1 MKLAQEFWLL
11 AILVIVPACIALW
24 RRAARLK
31 RASLD
36 RVIAPRLHEE
46 LLRSVDYAKRR
57 RKFVLFLAA
66 LVLLVIALARPLH
79 GFKEIKVERPGVDV
93 ILALDISRSMMADDA
108 FWRETPTNRLAAA
121 KASINRMVDQMSGDR
136 VGLLIFAGEPF
147 LMAPVTQD
155 HNSVLRTLGAVS
167 TTAISKPGSDIAAAI
182 RLALK
187 SFAEK
192 EEIGKAIVIISDGEE
207 LQGDAIAAA
216 RAAGTAGVSIFT
228 VGAGSASGAKVPD
241 RSPGP
246 LRVLKNEFG
255 QEIRS
260 RLNERVLQ
268 QVAMSGHGFYA
279 PLGASGEGLLD
290 VSDRGLRPLAR
301 GSHTRISKD
310 QNEYF
315 QIPLAVCLV
324 MFAWEFLVNER
335 KKVQKATAA

>member
-1 MKLAQEFWLL
+1 MKFQHEVWMGEVLL
-11 AILVIVPACIALW
+11 LVPACVALW
-24 RRAARLK
+24 RRSARLK

-36 RVIAPRLHEE
+36 RVIAPRLHEH

-57 RKFVLFLAA
+57 RKLVLFMSA
-66 LVLLVIALARPLH
+66 LVLLLVALARPLQ
-79 GFKEIKVERPGVDV
+79 GFREIKVERPGVDV
-93 ILALDISRSMMADDA
+93 ILALDISRSMLAGDA
-108 FWRETPTNRLAAA
+108 FWHETPTNRLAAA
-121 KASINRMVDQMSGDR
+121 KAAINLLVDRLSGDR

-155 HNSVLRTLGAVS
+155 HNSVLRTLGAVT

-192 EEIGKAIVIISDGEE
+192 DDFGKAIVIISDGEE

-216 RAAGTAGVSIFT
+216 RAAGASGVAIFT
-228 VGAGSASGAKVPD
+228 IGAGSTTGAKLPG

-246 LRVLKNEFG
+246 MRSLKNEFG
-255 QEIRS
+255 QEILS

-268 QVAMSGHGFYA
+268 QVAVSGHGFYA
-279 PLGASGEGLLD
+279 PLGSSGEGLLA
-290 VSDRGLRPLAR
+290 VNDRGLRPLAR
-301 GSHTRISKD
+301 GSHRRLSKD

-315 QIPLAVCLV
+315 QIPLALCLV
-324 MFAWEFLVNER
+324 LLAWEFLVNER
-335 KKVQKATAA
+335 KKIQISTVA

>member
-1 MKLAQEFWLL
+1 MKLQHEYWLL
-11 AILVIVPACIALW
+11 AALVILPLCIGLW
-24 RRAARLK
+24 RRSARLK

-36 RVIAPRLHEE
+36 RVIAPRLHDE
-46 LLRSVDYAKRR
+46 LLGSVDYAKRR

-66 LVLLVIALARPLH
+66 LVMLVIALARPLH
-79 GFKEIKVERPGVDV
+79 GFREIKVERPGVDV
-93 ILALDISRSMMADDA
+93 ILALDISRSMLAGDA
-108 FWRETPTNRLAAA
+108 FWNETPTNRLAAS
-121 KASINRMVDQMSGDR
+121 KAAITRMVDRLSGDR

-187 SFAEK
+187 SFTEK
-192 EEIGKAIVIISDGEE
+192 DEFGKSIVIISDGEE
-207 LQGDAIAAA
+207 LQGDAITAA
-216 RAAGTAGVSIFT
+216 RAAGATGVSIFT
-228 VGAGSASGAKVPD
+228 VGAGSITGANLPD
-241 RSPGP
+241 RSTGP

-268 QVAMSGHGFYA
+268 QVAVSGHGFYA
-279 PLGASGEGLLD
+279 PLGRSGEGLLD
-290 VSDRGLRPLAR
+290 VSDRGLRPLAK
-301 GSHTRISKD
+301 GSHTRLSKD

-315 QIPLAVCLV
+315 QIPLALCL
-324 MFAWEFLVNER
+324 MLFAWEFLVNER
-335 KKVQKATAA
+335 KKVQKASAV

>member
-1 MKLAQEFWLL
+1 MKLAHEFWLL
-11 AILVIVPACIALW
+11 AIVIIVPVCIALW

-36 RVIAPRLHEE
+36 RVIAPRLHEG

-57 RKFVLFLAA
+57 RKFVLILGAF
-66 LVLLVIALARPLH
+66 VLLLIALARPLH

-93 ILALDISRSMMADDA
+93 IFALDISRSMLGGDA
-108 FWRETPTNRLAAA
+108 FWNNAPTNRLAAA
-121 KASINRMVDQMSGDR
+121 KAGINRMVDRMSGDR
-136 VGLLIFAGEPF
+136 VGLVIFAGEPF

-207 LQGDAIAAA
+207 LQGDAITAA
-216 RAAGTAGVSIFT
+216 RAAGAVGVSIFT
-228 VGAGSASGAKVPD
+228 VGAGSLAGANLPD
-241 RSPGP
+241 RSPGQ

-268 QVAMSGHGFYA
+268 QVAVAGHGFYA
-279 PLGASGEGLLD
+279 LLGSSGEGLLD
-290 VSDRGLRPLAR
+290 VSDRGLRPLAK
-301 GSHTRISKD
+301 GSHIRLSKD

-315 QIPLAVCLV
+315 QIPLALCLV
-324 MFAWEFLVNER
+324 LLAWEFLVNER
-335 KKVQKATAA
+335 KKVQKASAA

>member
-11 AILVIVPACIALW
+11 AILVIVPACIVLW

-66 LVLLVIALARPLH
+66 VVLLVIALARPLH
-79 GFKEIKVERPGVDV
+79 GFKEIKVERPGMDV

-108 FWRETPTNRLAAA
+108 VWRETPTNRLAAA
-121 KASINRMVDQMSGDR
+121 KASINRMVAQMSGDR

-147 LMAPVTQD
+147 LMVPVTQD

-192 EEIGKAIVIISDGEE
+192 EEIGKAIVIISDGLDRGSKTSFDAILGE
-207 LQGDAIAAA
+207 LQSQN
-216 RAAGTAGVSIFT
+216 VT
-228 VGAGSASGAKVPD
+228 VYGLQLPD
-241 RSPGP
+241 RTGGAYRRDQPKAGP
-246 LRVLKNEFG
+246 VMN
-255 QEIRS
+255 
-260 RLNERVLQ
+260 RL
-268 QVAMSGHGFYA
+268 ASF
-279 PLGASGEGLLD
+279 LG
-290 VSDRGLRPLAR
+290 
-301 GSHTRISKD
+301 
-310 QNEYF
+310 
-315 QIPLAVCLV
+315 
-324 MFAWEFLVNER
+324 
-335 KKVQKATAA
+335 